1 MTGGTKSQII
11 KNTYDYLTG
20 MGPLAS
26 NSFEKYLDLKRLL
39 FARGSLRE
47 DQEGDNNWIMRSGPP
62 RYGVSEW
69 DGDLTQGPPVSP
81 NPIENERN
89 GGSWVILA

>member
-69 DGDLTQGPPVSP
+69 GWGLDTRPSRQPEPH
-81 NPIENERN
+81 
-89 GGSWVILA
+89 